1 MPIER
6 LVEHQRIW
14 IEALNRGDVSAADD
28 SFSADCVVHIT
39 GVAAPL
45 RGLRPCKELVGGLL
59 AAFPDMRFSV
69 EEQVV
74 QGDRVAFRWHA
85 VGTHTGPLGAAPATG
100 KAVSIDGLIVDHL
113 EDGKVRERWE
123 QWDQSLMLQQL
134 GFA

>member
-1 MPIER
+1 MPTEPV
-6 LVEHQRIW
+6 VEYQRRW
-14 IEALNRGDVSAADD
+14 SEALNRGDVSVADA
-28 SFSADCVVHIT
+28 SFFLDCVIHIT

-45 RGLRPCKELVGGLL
+45 RGLQPWKELVGGLL
-59 AAFPDMRFSV
+59 AAFPDLQFSV
-69 EEQVV
+69 EEQFVD
-74 QGDRVAFRWHA
+74 GDRMAFRWRA

-100 KAVSIDGLIVDHL
+100 KAMSIDGLIVDHL

>member
-6 LVEHQRIW
+6 LVEHQPIW

-28 SFSADCVVHIT
+28 SFSANCVIHIT

-45 RGLRPCKELVGGLL
+45 RELSPWKELVGDCSRPSPISDSASKSRSSGET
-59 AAFPDMRFSV
+59 AWRSGGPPSAP
-69 EEQVV
+69 
-74 QGDRVAFRWHA
+74 
-85 VGTHTGPLGAAPATG
+85 TGPLGAAPATG
-100 KAVSIDGLIVDHL
+100 KAVAIDGLIVDHL

-123 QWDQSLMLQQL
+123 QWDRSIMLQQL

>member
-1 MPIER
+1 MPVES

-14 IEALNRGDVSAADD
+14 IEGLNRGDVSVADA
-28 SFSADCVVHIT
+28 SFSADCVIHIT

-45 RGLRPCKELVGGLL
+45 RGLGPWKELVGGLL
-59 AAFPDMRFSV
+59 AAFPDMRFTI
-69 EEQVV
+69 EEQFV
-74 QGDRVAFRWHA
+74 QGDRAAFRWRA
-85 VGTHTGPLGAAPATG
+85 VGTHTRPLGAAPATG

>member
-1 MPIER
+1 MPIEQ
-6 LVEHQRIW
+6 LAEHQRIW
-14 IEALNRGDVSAADD
+14 IEALNRGDVSTAAD
-28 SFSADCVVHIT
+28 SFSPDCVIHIT

-45 RGLRPCKELVGGLL
+45 RGLGPWKELVGGLL
-59 AAFPDMRFSV
+59 AAFPDLQFSV
-69 EEQVV
+69 EEQFV
-74 QGDRVAFRWHA
+74 QGDRVAFRWRA

-100 KAVSIDGLIVDHL
+100 RAVSIDGLIVDHL